1 MSRPMKPQFEITRLK
16 RALEI
21 GCADDEHGVTQAVEI
36 GIRVT
41 LDSTAM
47 FAGDVYVPP
56 YDYCRS
62 VDAVDAAIASRPRF
76 ILQET
81 LFVAVAARIL
91 ADPVIEAV
99 DLSIT
104 KTERY
109 AGCDGIGIRAT
120 VTRADLAALAPR
132 YPEDP
137 VLASL
142 AATAPPA
149 AP

>member
-1 MSRPMKPQFEITRLK
+1 MTSLLKPQFEITRLK

-36 GIRVT
+36 TLRVT
-41 LDSTAM
+41 LDSAAM

-81 LFVAVAARIL
+81 LFVAIAARVL

-120 VTRADLAALAPR
+120 VTRRDLAALAPR

-137 VLASL
+137 ALAHL
-142 AATAPPA
+142 AATAA
-149 AP
+149 HTAP